1 MGFPAQLVKNLPV
14 IRETPVQFLGQEV
27 PWRRDRLPT
36 PLFLGFPGGSNSKES
51 SYNVGDLGLIPGL
64 GRSHGREHGNPL
76 LYSFQERLKDR
87 VALWATIHR
96 VVKNWPWLKIST
108 VHSPEG
114 LTLQLQLWSF
124 GCLTKRQPTG
134 KCPDA
139 RWRKEKQVR
148 GWDG

>member
-114 LTLQLQLWSF
+114 LTLQLQL
-124 GCLTKRQPTG
+124 
-134 KCPDA
+134 
-139 RWRKEKQVR
+139 
-148 GWDG
+148 